1 MFLQAYRT
9 FVSLHSTKCLHCSS
23 VKLFHIS
30 WKWTVTVAKQIAGQT
45 GDWVR
50 LWVGWA
56 QYPIHVCRGG
66 VSHRTQR
73 PRCEIGHSPASSDK
87 AANEWRCTST
97 PPYVFTSWIL
107 TQSLVVTLFTTSLN
121 TKKNSTFWPHS
132 AFMCFVRISEST
144 AIISLYS
151 INWLVFIA
159 EMECVYCAVQTEY
172 LYIIQVYFGL

>member
-73 PRCEIGHSPASSDK
+73 PRCEIGHSPTSSDK
-87 AANEWRCTST
+87 VANEWRCTSIPFCT
-97 PPYVFTSWIL
+97 FMAWRNFTRCNNFTFPSHTLMTTEKGWSKYVADIL
-107 TQSLVVTLFTTSLN
+107 SVKYIKV
-121 TKKNSTFWPHS
+121 K
-132 AFMCFVRISEST
+132 VGIGG
-144 AIISLYS
+144 YVS
-151 INWLVFIA
+151 IR
-159 EMECVYCAVQTEY
+159 
-172 LYIIQVYFGL
+172 